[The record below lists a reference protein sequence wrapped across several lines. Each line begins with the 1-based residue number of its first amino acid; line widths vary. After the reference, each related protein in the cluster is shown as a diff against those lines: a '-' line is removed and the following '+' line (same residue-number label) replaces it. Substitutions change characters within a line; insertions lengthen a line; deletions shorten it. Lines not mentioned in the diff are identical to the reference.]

1 MIRTGETV
9 DLGNGIRLHLAETG
23 EAGGRPILFLHGF
36 PEYWAAWED
45 VLPYFS
51 SGWHAVAPDLRG
63 FNLSSQPTEVA
74 AYRAR
79 ELVDDFE
86 RLCDRLDWPRVTVVA
101 HDWGGAAAWQWAIAH
116 PQRIERLV
124 VANSPHPVPFARD
137 LIGDPAQ
144 QAASAYMNWLRAP
157 GSEQALL
164 KHDCRAL
171 ENFFLAMRRPD
182 RDWYTPERATRYREV
197 WSRGLTGGVNYYRAS
212 PLYPPTADDPGAR
225 KLKLDPAQFR
235 VRVPTLVLWAEAVLA
250 LPVRLLDGLDEL
262 VDDLTIERI
271 PEATHWVAHEEPGR
285 IAQAIQSF
293 CSRS

>member
-9 DLGNGIRLHLAETG
+9 ALGNGIRLHLAETG

-86 RLCDRLDWPRVTVVA
+86 HLCDRLDWPRVTVVA

-124 VANSPHPVPFARD
+124 VVNSPHPVPFAAISLAIRRSSR
-137 LIGDPAQ
+137 LGLHELA
-144 QAASAYMNWLRAP
+144 LRAP

-171 ENFFLAMRRPD
+171 ENFSLQCVGRIATGTRP
-182 RDWYTPERATRYREV
+182 
-197 WSRGLTGGVNYYRAS
+197 SG
-212 PLYPPTADDPGAR
+212 
-225 KLKLDPAQFR
+225 
-235 VRVPTLVLWAEAVLA
+235 LA
-250 LPVRLLDGLDEL
+250 LPRGLAPRIDRRRQLLPCFAAVSTDRG
-262 VDDLTIERI
+262 
-271 PEATHWVAHEEPGR
+271 
-285 IAQAIQSF
+285 
-293 CSRS
+293 